1 MSDCRHR
8 QSDALTREGWWSIF
22 PAMSTLI
29 TKAELAAIADA
40 RAIKLTAD
48 RAALAEG
55 RICSCDGPHHSVC
68 ITRVAS

>member
-1 MSDCRHR
+1 
-8 QSDALTREGWWSIF
+8 
-22 PAMSTLI
+22 MSTLI